1 MIFFK
6 NGTGWC
12 RSHEPN
18 KKVPSAKS
26 HAPIFRQQALQ
37 QQASSN
43 KRYREMTKAILKR
56 SSSEG
61 SSENLRS
68 SQALEQSNTGR
79 KPASQGLKPQAIIY
93 KFQDPRSRVQA
104 HKRRVR
110 GPGNEDK

>member
-1 MIFFK
+1 MWFFK
-6 NGTGWC
+6 NSTGWC
-12 RSHEPN
+12 QRYNLESE
-18 KKVPSAKS
+18 KKASSVRA

-56 SSSEG
+56 S
-61 SSENLRS
+61 S

>member
-26 HAPIFRQQALQ
+26 HAPIFRQQA
-37 QQASSN
+37 S
-43 KRYREMTKAILKR
+43 
-56 SSSEG
+56 
-61 SSENLRS
+61 S

-104 HKRRVR
+104 HKLRVR